1 MLMDHLANVKL
12 QKEEEAWALSR
23 QLKELN
29 ATLRESV
36 ARQQAL
42 EDELELRLGQID
54 ELRRQQSTKHRLETL
69 DDWKAL
75 TQQLQADRKR
85 LEGEVEGLKGE
96 RVKLLAELR
105 RQVLPTTEEGASSAG
120 GGAMVPS
127 GGAAAASGEEGT
139 SPGALALLSSAGLG
153 AHGGGEVGP
162 EAAAQEALRAELAA
176 MRQRCEQL
184 ELKNRRSELEV
195 QRLREQVRRSDGL
208 LQSGGR
214 GGGGGLL
221 YSLGSVL
228 TLGFFSGGSSS
239 SPKRRAQHPVL
250 QV

>member
-1 MLMDHLANVKL
+1 MDHLTRVKL
-12 QKEEEAWALSR
+12 EKEETAS

-29 ATLRESV
+29 TSLRESV

-54 ELRRQQSTKHRLETL
+54 ELKRQQSTKHRLETL

-75 TQQLQADRKR
+75 TAQLQVDRKR
-85 LEGEVEGLKGE
+85 LEEEVEGLRGE
-96 RVKLLAELR
+96 RTKLLAELR
-105 RQVLPTTEEGASSAG
+105 RQVLPTTEVGQPPSAAAG
-120 GGAMVPS
+120 GG
-127 GGAAAASGEEGT
+127 GGT

-176 MRQRCEQL
+176 MKQRCAQL
-184 ELKNRRSELEV
+184 ELRNRRSELEV

-208 LQSGGR
+208 LQSVAR

-228 TLGFFSGGSSS
+228 TLGFFTGGSSSSSS
-239 SPKRRAQHPVL
+239 SPKRRVQHPVL